1 MINYILITLHKEKL
15 STAELHLLEHCYTEE
30 IISILDKFFLNC
42 GIIVNSETFLDSFTL
57 QLFYSNIELTDKIL
71 FHINS
76 IIFTEKQL
84 IDKQISV
91 IQDEV
96 TLNDLSE
103 EDIVLYTPLKNFNE
117 DITNLYQSNFKNDSY
132 IDVFNQQIKK
142 INVLTYV
149 GGISQL
155 ISREPMKNQFIPSK
169 SMDMKDNYI
178 TGFISIKTD
187 NVHDL
192 IAGLFTSFIL
202 GKNTESLIFKKYLEP
217 FNLYLGYSID
227 LSFYNMFL
235 ILYLIDTNQTS
246 RTTLV
251 KNNSKNYLSSIED
264 FAKYLEPFKTFFIY
278 NDPFLIEFNKLLLNS
293 NIKNTY
299 TLQEILRFIDMI
311 SFSKIK
317 EHLKGVS

>member
-96 TLNDLSE
+96 TLIDLSE
-103 EDIVLYTPLKNFNE
+103 EDIVLYTPL
-117 DITNLYQSNFKNDSY
+117 
-132 IDVFNQQIKK
+132 
-142 INVLTYV
+142 
-149 GGISQL
+149 
-155 ISREPMKNQFIPSK
+155 K

-235 ILYLIDTNQTS
+235 ILYLIDTNQT
-246 RTTLV
+246 
-251 KNNSKNYLSSIED
+251 I
-264 FAKYLEPFKTFFIY
+264 
-278 NDPFLIEFNKLLLNS
+278 
-293 NIKNTY
+293 
-299 TLQEILRFIDMI
+299 
-311 SFSKIK
+311 
-317 EHLKGVS
+317 